1 MGLLMPLQSLLLVL
15 LMLDMERERLML
27 RLPLMPRMPQRLMLV
42 TMVILPQ
49 LSRLLQFASQ
59 FQSRNVT
66 RFLSQ
71 PQERLAEPCA
81 RLLLTSPPSKTV
93 QRPSPP
99 SASRSAPR
107 LLIAPLLLV
116 TTPRLDQL
124 RLLLMLL
131 LLLLLLLPQLLQLL
145 LDTLDMDWLDMVAG
159 NQTLVPL
166 YHINIIVLNKGSV

>member
-1 MGLLMPLQSLLLVL
+1 
-15 LMLDMERERLML
+15 
-27 RLPLMPRMPQRLMLV
+27 MLV
-42 TMVILPQ
+42 TMVTLPQ

-59 FQSRNVT
+59 SQSRNVT
-66 RFLSQ
+66 RSLSQ

-81 RLLLTSPPSKTV
+81 RLLLISPPSKTV

-107 LLIAPLLLV
+107 LLTAQLLLV

-124 RLLLMLL
+124 RLLPM
-131 LLLLLLLPQLLQLL
+131 LLLPQLLQLL

-166 YHINIIVLNKGSV
+166 YHI

>member
-1 MGLLMPLQSLLLVL
+1 MGLLVL

-27 RLPLMPRMPQRLMLV
+27 RLPLMPRLPQRLMLV
-42 TMVILPQ
+42 TMVTLLQ

-59 FQSRNVT
+59 SQSRNVT
-66 RFLSQ
+66 RSLSQ

-81 RLLLTSPPSKTV
+81 RLLLISPPSKTV

-107 LLIAPLLLV
+107 LLTAPLLLV

-124 RLLLMLL
+124 RLLPI
-131 LLLLLLLPQLLQLL
+131 LLLLLPQLLQLL
-145 LDTLDMDWLDMVAG
+145 LDILVMDWLDMVAG

-166 YHINIIVLNKGSV
+166 